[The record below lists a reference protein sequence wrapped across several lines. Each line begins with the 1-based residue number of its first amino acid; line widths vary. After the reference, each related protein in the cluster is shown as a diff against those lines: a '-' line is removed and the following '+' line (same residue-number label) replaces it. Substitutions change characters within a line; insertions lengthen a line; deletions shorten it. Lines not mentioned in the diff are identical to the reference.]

1 MAWYGEARS
10 GMADIERIEITPEK
24 AKQMLGNLYEH
35 QRPYL
40 DRTAQRY
47 AADMLDGKWQ
57 AENPAPIVISDT
69 GKLID
74 GQHRLHAV
82 VISGVTVSMNVATG
96 VPESVYRSIDSGT
109 TRTVAHRL
117 DMPQKQAVAAVAKRI
132 ASLRKGV
139 GLITALRGTENISQ
153 QTVLEVIDEDP
164 EYILGLVRTASRIR
178 DALGCGPVAAYATVL
193 HMFQVIYGASS
204 IGEIEEELQNP
215 SKSTMSIQRYV
226 ARLYSGKS
234 VPRTHVVASGF
245 VQYCNAIV
253 HKQQLLKLTNMESIV
268 RKIDKEYTQAI
279 GIDDD

>member
-1 MAWYGEARS
+1 
-10 GMADIERIEITPEK
+10 MADIERVEITPEK
-24 AKQMLGNLYEH
+24 ANKMLDNLYEH

-47 AADMLDGKWQ
+47 AADMIDGKWQ
-57 AENPAPIVISDT
+57 VENPSPIVISDT

-82 VISGVTVSMNVATG
+82 VISKVTVPMYVATG

-109 TRTVAHRL
+109 IRTVPHRL
-117 DMPQKQAVAAVAKRI
+117 NMPQKQNIAAVAKRI
-132 ASLRKGV
+132 ASLRRGS
-139 GLITALRGTENISQ
+139 GLKTALRGTENVSQ

-164 EYILGLVRTASRIR
+164 EYILGLVRAASRVR

-193 HMFQVIYGASS
+193 YVFQTIYGVNAVD
-204 IGEIEEELQNP
+204 EIEEELQNP

-234 VPRTHVVASGF
+234 APKPYVVASGF
-245 VQYCNAIV
+245 VQYCNAIM

-268 RKIDKEYTQAI
+268 KKIDKEYTRAI